1 MGPISES
8 DVTEDELVVFPGAN
22 YDDPKFSWNP
32 SLGVTDI
39 EFLSSAKLGLEYEN
53 NIFVG
58 DIVNGNLYFFKVNDT
73 RTGLMFENPNIQSDL
88 VANDDDELNDITL
101 GTGFEGITDIET
113 GPDGFLYV
121 LAFDQKK
128 DGEGKIYRI
137 SSSSVDTVS
146 K

>member
-8 DVTEDELVVFPGAN
+8 DVTEDELVVFPGAY

-53 NIFVG
+53 NAFVG
-58 DIVNGNLYFFKVNDT
+58 DIVNGNLYFFKLNDA
-73 RTGLMFENPNIQSDL
+73 RTGLMFENPNIQRDLIASD
-88 VANDDDELNDITL
+88 DEELNDITL

-137 SSSSVDTVS
+137 SLTRGDIVS